1 MGGLAATLIVTSLM
15 LLQRVQICA
24 CFDYRDALEKS
35 IMFYEAQRSGR
46 LPPNQRVT
54 WRANSGLEDGKTA
67 GVDLEGGYY
76 DAGDNVKFGM
86 PMAYTITMLSWSTVA
101 YRKELH
107 NARQLGYVGDGNTD
121 HECWQR
127 PEDMTTP
134 RPAYRIDPR
143 NPGSDLA
150 GETAAAMAAASI
162 AFRDSDASY
171 SYSLLN
177 HARQLFSFADTY
189 RGKYDNSIQ
198 VAQKYYAS
206 KSGYTDEL
214 LWSAIW
220 LYEATGDEY
229 YLAYVANN
237 AAALGGINWSM
248 TEFSWDVKFAG
259 PVRGRGRRYAS
270 TLRRYQDQAEY
281 FLCACLQKSYGAKV
295 QRTPGGLMFVR
306 SWNNM
311 QIYYLSSSRQQLN
324 CHDSKVEP
332 FELLEL
338 AKSQLLVGFGD
349 NYPRQLHHRASSI
362 VSYKVDSSFVS
373 CRGGYATWYSRR
385 QSDPNVLVGALVG
398 GPDQNDNFADQR
410 ENYEQTEPAT
420 YNNGPMVV
428 SLIHV
433 FNLALPA
440 GGTREILTSWSYKN
454 LTYHKYGATIRNKSK
469 QSTFSAYSQNRLLIW
484 AIMGSYKMTTDPS
497 IFTLFPGQSFDF
509 VYIHAAPHLRLLL

>member
-1 MGGLAATLIVTSLM
+1 MLLFTVKMGGLAATLIVTSLM

-107 NARQLGYVGDGNTD
+107 NARQLGYVLDAIKWGTDYFIKAHPEPNLLWGEVGDGNTD

-259 PVRGRGRRYAS
+259 VQVLASKVLLEGRGRRYAS

-311 QIYYLSSSRQQLN
+311 QYVTSASFLLTMYSDYLSSSRQQLN

-338 AKSQLLVGFGD
+338 AKSQVDYILGNNPRATSYMVGFGD

-420 YNNGPMVV
+420 YNNGPMVGV
-428 SLIHV
+428 
-433 FNLALPA
+433 LARLLTFRSYNEA
-440 GGTREILTSWSYKN
+440 LQGGTR
-454 LTYHKYGATIRNKSK
+454 
-469 QSTFSAYSQNRLLIW
+469 
-484 AIMGSYKMTTDPS
+484 
-497 IFTLFPGQSFDF
+497 
-509 VYIHAAPHLRLLL
+509 